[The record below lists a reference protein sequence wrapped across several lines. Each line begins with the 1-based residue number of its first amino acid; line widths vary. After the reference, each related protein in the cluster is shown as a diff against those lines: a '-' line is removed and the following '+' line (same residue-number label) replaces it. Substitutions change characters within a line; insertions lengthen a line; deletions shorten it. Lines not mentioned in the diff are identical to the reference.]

1 MGAPAFAG
9 AGWVRLHIETRAA
22 PCYLSPMQRSWKVER
37 LWIPQL
43 ASDIV
48 ALVAAYY
55 VTLFLRFRSAVGARF
70 FDFVNQALGVRETGA
85 LGNIY
90 ERFYL
95 LSVHRILFLLA
106 ATLFVLYALRGLY
119 AGRRF
124 VRPRPLV
131 WNILVANVAA
141 LAVFFP
147 YFYLRR
153 NVWHPRSFFITLLA
167 CNTVFAAAG
176 RALLD
181 GLLRRLRTRMPLD
194 NCPALLIGAGDD
206 ASFLNVLIGELRP
219 HGIRIAE
226 RLPCDP
232 EEPFE
237 SLLDRVRSACAAH
250 GIEMIIAA
258 EPTLTIGRMMQLLE
272 IADDLGAPVKMLSP
286 ELDIL
291 INEARLPADII
302 RGVPLV
308 HFNAP
313 APDGVLLGVHRL
325 VSSAAAA
332 ILLAG
337 LLPLMGLIALL
348 IRLTSRG
355 PALFV
360 QERIG
365 VNRQPFRIYKFRT
378 MYDQAAEL
386 QAQVEE
392 FNESGPGI
400 FKMRRDPRVTPVGR
414 VLRRFS
420 LDELPQLLNVL
431 RGEMLLVG
439 PRPLPRRDF
448 ENYYEEWHYS
458 RHRGMPGLT
467 CLWQV
472 SGRSNL
478 DFHTM
483 CLLDV
488 YYLRN
493 HNWILDIQIILRT
506 LWVVC
511 FAKGAY

>member
-1 MGAPAFAG
+1 
-9 AGWVRLHIETRAA
+9 
-22 PCYLSPMQRSWKVER
+22 MQRGWKIER
-37 LWIPQL
+37 LWVPQL
-43 ASDIV
+43 ASDII
-48 ALVAAYY
+48 ALVATYY
-55 VTLFLRFRSAVGARF
+55 ATFFFRFRSAAGEKF
-70 FDFVNQALGVRETGA
+70 FAFVNQALGVRETGE
-85 LGNIY
+85 LGDLY

-106 ATLFVLYALRGLY
+106 ATLVVLYALRGLY
-119 AGRRF
+119 SGRRF
-124 VRPRPLV
+124 VQPRPV
-131 WNILVANVAA
+131 AWHILVANFAA
-141 LAVFFP
+141 LIVFFA
-147 YFYLRR
+147 YFYMRR

-181 GLLRRLRTRMPLD
+181 GLLRRLRTRAALD
-194 NCPALLIGAGDD
+194 TCPALLIGTSEDAG
-206 ASFLNVLIGELRP
+206 FLNVLIGELRP
-219 HGIRIAE
+219 HGIHIAE
-226 RLPCDP
+226 RLPFDA

-237 SLLDRVRSACAAH
+237 SLLARVRTACTAH
-250 GIEMIIAA
+250 GIAMIIAA
-258 EPTLTIGRMMQLLE
+258 EPELTIGRMMQLLE
-272 IADDLGAPVKMLSP
+272 AADELGASVKVLSP
-286 ELDIL
+286 ELDVL

-313 APDGVLLGVHRL
+313 APDGVLLVVRRV

-332 ILLAG
+332 VLLAG
-337 LLPLMGLIALL
+337 LLPLLGLIALL
-348 IRLTSRG
+348 IRLTSKG
-355 PALFV
+355 PVLFV

-365 VNRQPFRIYKFRT
+365 VNRRPFRMYKFRT

-392 FNESGPGI
+392 FNESGPGL
-400 FKMRRDPRVTPVGR
+400 FKIRRDPRVTPIGR
-414 VLRRFS
+414 ILRRLS
-420 LDELPQLLNVL
+420 LDELPQLLNVV

-448 ENYYEEWHYS
+448 DNYYAEWHYS

-493 HNWILDIQIILRT
+493 RNWILDIQIILRT
-506 LWVVC
+506 LWVVV